1 MNWDREF
8 DDPVPGCRTL
18 RDAANLIL
26 KLPKAQQK
34 LPHWQAAAEALT
46 LVAELDGDLLLARV
60 GMLKAMNY
68 GKESPEKQPRRKA
81 VKRYKIVPAR

>member
-18 RDAANLIL
+18 REAAHYIL
-26 KLPKAQQK
+26 SLPKAEQE

-46 LVAELDGDLLLARV
+46 LVAELDGDLLMARV
-60 GMLKAMNY
+60 GMLKALNH
-68 GKESPEKQPRRKA
+68 GKPEPDKPRRTAK
-81 VKRYKIVPAR
+81 KYRIVI